1 MCEQHPSFK
10 VNSEASAGA
19 VVGEEKQ
26 RVALHSQRL
35 SLGESSGVMHPLGC
49 LEGDSRVLRCF
60 TPACFNFLDLGAVDR
75 GLTLSLL
82 NHDKLHIIFTSL
94 GGML

>member
-1 MCEQHPSFK
+1 MH
-10 VNSEASAGA
+10 
-19 VVGEEKQ
+19 
-26 RVALHSQRL
+26 
-35 SLGESSGVMHPLGC
+35 HPLGC